1 MESRTPADQDD
12 VERDFATY
20 VEQRRPAL
28 LRAAHAITRDPD
40 TAEDLL
46 QAALAGVLPRWHT
59 LRHHGAADAYVRR
72 AMVNQHAS
80 WFRESWR
87 TRERPT
93 GEVPEPRTAVA
104 VHPAAAV
111 PDRRLWRLV
120 ATLPPRQRQTVVLR
134 YYEGLTELETATVLR
149 CSVGT
154 VKSNTHRG
162 LASLRR
168 RAVGLDLDLVG

>member
-1 MESRTPADQDD
+1 MERLPHPDTGP
-12 VERDFATY
+12 DFATY
-20 VEQRRPAL
+20 VAQRRPAL

-46 QAALAGVLPRWHT
+46 QSALASVFPRWHA
-59 LRHHGAADAYVRR
+59 LRRHGAADAYVRR

-80 WFRESWR
+80 WFRGSWR
-87 TRERPT
+87 TRERVT
-93 GEVPEPRTAVA
+93 DEVPEPDGPGPDPLD
-104 VHPAAAV
+104 PAAAG

-162 LASLRR
+162 LAALRR
-168 RAVGLDLDLVG
+168 RAAGLDLDLAG